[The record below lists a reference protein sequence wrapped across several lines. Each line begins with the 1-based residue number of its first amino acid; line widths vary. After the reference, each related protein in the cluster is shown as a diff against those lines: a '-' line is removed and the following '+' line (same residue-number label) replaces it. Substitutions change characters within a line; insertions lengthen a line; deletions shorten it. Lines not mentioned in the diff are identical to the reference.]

1 MFIPKPNK
9 HTIKFQIIDFYTQNM
24 EFKNEDN
31 DSDSDFS
38 EEDNKF
44 QLDSSEYKIMI
55 FGKDEKG
62 YTYSVLVDDFTPYF
76 YLKVPD
82 NFTKDKIIYLE
93 DWIKQNMWKKY
104 EEALLRITFHKKMSF
119 RGFTNKKKFN
129 FVRLVFQNTNAMNN
143 CINLFQNK
151 TWNPTLKKITKILP
165 KKITILGIT
174 QEQYYFDLYENMIDP
189 MIRFIHHREIKPVGW
204 ITIPKNK
211 YTIREFEHPTH
222 CNININTRW
231 TNINFNENE
240 NNVGIKIMA
249 YDIECDSS
257 HGDFPLPIKDY
268 LKLTREIVME
278 YERIQ
283 KIIINKDSNNIEK
296 LKTLISNKK
305 LFVKKLINFALN
317 EGSEK
322 FNISKVY
329 IKLGFNKPTENTIDI
344 VSSKISKVLI
354 EYDSTIKTLDR
365 NKLID
370 KSIENINEKILN
382 KNFPPLEGDKT
393 IQIGISFIEYGST
406 SPYKN
411 IMYTLGTC
419 DNIENTKV
427 VTFSNETDLLL
438 AFNKLIIQE
447 DPEIITGYNI
457 NGFDTPWL
465 MKRAQELNIEEDFC
479 KLSRLEDYKCIL
491 KERQEKSGIG
501 QLIKV
506 EFVDI
511 PGRIQLDILKLV
523 QKGYNLD
530 SYKLDSVSANFIQG
544 DVKEV
549 LRIDDKTIIKTNN
562 LKGLN
567 KSNFIIFV
575 EQDGYLENKYLDG
588 KKFEIQNISENSF
601 IINENIELDSKKK
614 CIWCLGK
621 DDVSPQDIFRLQ
633 KGSSYDR
640 YIIAKYCMMD
650 VILCIELL
658 LKLELLTNS
667 IGMSN
672 VCLIPLNW
680 SIHRG
685 QGVKLLSLVTEVLRK
700 ENYLLPYLYKSLI
713 SKEGYEGA
721 IVLPP
726 YPGIYLNDPV
736 AVLDYASL
744 YPSSMIMGNLSH
756 ETICEDEKWLGD
768 SGIENLRK
776 LGYGYYDVEF
786 DRYQTTFTSSGSIKE
801 KKKIGKSEVRFVQ
814 YQNNEKGLIPRTLQ
828 HLLNARKTT
837 RKKINYKTVTL
848 KNGQKYSGLKNE
860 TEQNTI
866 IIVTEK
872 NDKIEI
878 NKDDILDITDT
889 YNKFQ
894 QNVLDGL
901 QLAFKITANSLY
913 GQIGARVSD
922 LFYREIAAS
931 TTSIGRQQLDIA
943 QTYCENQ
950 KHFPKILDNG
960 ETIYLNNK
968 CVYGDSVT
976 SDTPLMLYNKLTNN
990 IEFKQI
996 DSIDNSWISYEGFK
1010 VGESNRKE
1018 KQQIVIDNYMIY
1030 TSNGWSN
1037 IKRVIRHK
1045 TAKKIYRI
1053 TTHTGCVDV
1062 TEDHSLLDKNLNK
1075 IKPNDINIGF
1085 ELLHNYPIFENR
1097 QSICLDN
1104 ILDYIQNIGSYSL
1117 EIKKAFIY
1125 GFFYGDGSCNKYIYE
1140 PPQYSKYSW
1149 ALNNKD
1155 LEYCVILQSLL
1166 YEIYGIEFEILDTI
1180 DSSNVYK
1187 IVPTKSIKKY
1197 VEEYRPIF
1205 YNKDKYKIIPDYI
1218 LNADYD
1224 TKYAFFAGYYSAD
1237 GSKCKNEI
1245 GKSIRFDN
1253 KGKIGTA
1260 MFFYLCQSIGLNVS
1274 INTRTDK
1281 SDIYRLTCSTNKFR
1295 KSSIQVKKIDYIQY
1309 SNDQQFVYDIET
1321 EIGNFNAGIG
1331 KLILKNTDSVFVKFD
1346 CRYDNGEKMIG
1357 KEALAETIKLAK
1369 IAEAGIKKILMKPQ
1383 DLEYEKTFWPF
1394 ILFTKKRYVGNKYE
1408 FDVDKYKQTSMGI
1421 VTKRRDNA
1429 PICKVI
1435 FGGIIDII
1443 MKEKDIKPSID
1454 FLRKNLDNLVNSKFN
1469 LDALIISKTLSSFYK
1484 DPDRIAHKVLADRMA
1499 QRDPGNKPQINDR
1512 IPFIYVEI
1520 DEKKFKGTILQG
1532 DKIENPNYIKQNNL
1546 TPNYE
1551 FYITNQIMKPVCQ
1564 IYGLCL
1570 EDIPGYIP
1578 NIDFNELHIKY
1589 EKITDRLSAT
1599 KKILEKKQRIAGD
1612 LLFGE
1617 VLRKLQNKRI
1627 GNIEISKWFTPVE
1640 SNTKTIKNRGSK
1652 PNITTPNILYYS
1664 DDDCNDEYN
1673 ENYDASGLNI

>member
-1 MFIPKPNK
+1 MFIIKPDK
-9 HTIKFQIIDFYTQNM
+9 EEIRFQIIDIYTQNM
-24 EFKNEDN
+24 KFKNEDN
-31 DSDSDFS
+31 SSDSDDFS
-38 EEDNKF
+38 DEENKY
-44 QLDSSEYKIMI
+44 QLDRSEYKIMI
-55 FGKDEKG
+55 FGKDEND
-62 YTYSVLVDDFTPYF
+62 YTYSVLVNDFTPYF

-82 NFTKDKIIYLE
+82 NFTKDKIKYLE
-93 DWIKQNMWKKY
+93 DWIKENMWKKY
-104 EEALLRITFHKKMSF
+104 EEGLERITLHQKMSF

-129 FVRLVFQNTNAMNN
+129 FVRLVFRNTNAMNN

-151 TWNPTLKKITKILP
+151 TWNSTLKKFTKILP
-165 KKITILGIT
+165 KKITIQGVT
-174 QEQYYFDLYENMIDP
+174 EQPYYFDLYENMIDP

-211 YTIREFEHPTH
+211 YTIRKSEHETH

-231 TNINFNENE
+231 TNIKYNNNE
-240 NNVGIKIMA
+240 NNVAIKIMA

-257 HGDFPLPIKDY
+257 HGDFPLPRKEY
-268 LKLTREIVME
+268 LKLTREIVIE

-283 KIIINKDSNNIEK
+283 KIIFNKDSNNVDE
-296 LKTLISNKK
+296 LKRLISNKK
-305 LFVKKLINFALN
+305 MFVKKLINFALN
-317 EGSEK
+317 DGSEK
-322 FNISKVY
+322 FNINKVY
-329 IKLGFNKPTENTIDI
+329 IKFGFNIPNEKVIDI
-344 VSSKISKVLI
+344 VSSNISKILL
-354 EYDSTIKTLDR
+354 EYDPCVKTFDR
-365 NKLID
+365 NKQID
-370 KSIENINEKILN
+370 KSIEAISKILN
-382 KNFPPLEGDKT
+382 NNFPPLEGDKT
-393 IQIGISFIEYGST
+393 IQIGISFIKYGSNI
-406 SPYKN
+406 PYKN
-411 IMYTLGTC
+411 LMYTLGSC
-419 DNIENTKV
+419 ENIENTKV
-427 VTFSNETDLLL
+427 VSFNNEKDLLL
-438 AFNKLIIQE
+438 AFNKLVIQE

-465 MKRAQELNIEEDFC
+465 MKRAHELDIEEDFC
-479 KLSRLEDYKCIL
+479 KLSRIKDYKCIL
-491 KERQEKSGIG
+491 KEKQEKSAIG

-523 QKGYNLD
+523 QKSYNLD

-544 DVKEV
+544 DIEEISK
-549 LRIDDKTIIKTNN
+549 INDKTIIKTNN

-567 KSNFIIFV
+567 KNNFIIFI

-588 KKFEIQNISENSF
+588 KKFEIQNIGENNF
-601 IINENIELDSKKK
+601 IINENIELDLNKK

-621 DDVSPQDIFRLQ
+621 DDVSPQDIFDLQ
-633 KGSSYDR
+633 KGSSHDR

-667 IGMSN
+667 IGMAN

-685 QGVKLLSLVTEVLRK
+685 QGVKLLSLVTEILRK

-768 SGIENLRK
+768 IGIENLRK

-801 KKKIGKSEVRFVQ
+801 KKKIGKSKVRFVQ
-814 YQNNEKGLIPRTLQ
+814 YPNNEKGLIPRTLQ
-828 HLLNARKTT
+828 YLLNARKTT
-837 RKKINYKTVTL
+837 RKKINYKTITL
-848 KNGQKYSGLKNE
+848 KNGEKYSGIKNE
-860 TEQNTI
+860 SDQNTI
-866 IIVTEK
+866 IIVTDK

-878 NKDDILDITDT
+878 NKDDIIDITET

-894 QNVLDGL
+894 KNILDGL

-943 QTYCENQ
+943 QTYCENK

-968 CVYGDSVT
+968 CVYGD
-976 SDTPLMLYNKLTNN
+976 
-990 IEFKQI
+990 
-996 DSIDNSWISYEGFK
+996 
-1010 VGESNRKE
+1010 
-1018 KQQIVIDNYMIY
+1018 
-1030 TSNGWSN
+1030 
-1037 IKRVIRHK
+1037 
-1045 TAKKIYRI
+1045 
-1053 TTHTGCVDV
+1053 
-1062 TEDHSLLDKNLNK
+1062 
-1075 IKPNDINIGF
+1075 
-1085 ELLHNYPIFENR
+1085 
-1097 QSICLDN
+1097 
-1104 ILDYIQNIGSYSL
+1104 
-1117 EIKKAFIY
+1117 
-1125 GFFYGDGSCNKYIYE
+1125 
-1140 PPQYSKYSW
+1140 
-1149 ALNNKD
+1149 
-1155 LEYCVILQSLL
+1155 
-1166 YEIYGIEFEILDTI
+1166 
-1180 DSSNVYK
+1180 
-1187 IVPTKSIKKY
+1187 
-1197 VEEYRPIF
+1197 
-1205 YNKDKYKIIPDYI
+1205 
-1218 LNADYD
+1218 
-1224 TKYAFFAGYYSAD
+1224 
-1237 GSKCKNEI
+1237 
-1245 GKSIRFDN
+1245 
-1253 KGKIGTA
+1253 
-1260 MFFYLCQSIGLNVS
+1260 
-1274 INTRTDK
+1274 
-1281 SDIYRLTCSTNKFR
+1281 
-1295 KSSIQVKKIDYIQY
+1295 
-1309 SNDQQFVYDIET
+1309 
-1321 EIGNFNAGIG
+1321 
-1331 KLILKNTDSVFVKFD
+1331 TDSVFVKFD
-1346 CRYDNGEKMIG
+1346 CRYNNGEKMIG

-1369 IAEAGIKKILMKPQ
+1369 IAESGIKKILMKPQ

-1408 FDVDKYKQTSMGI
+1408 FDIDKYKQTSMGI

-1443 MKEKDIKPSID
+1443 MKEKKITPSID
-1454 FLRKNLDNLVNSKFN
+1454 FLRKNINNLINSKFN
-1469 LDALIISKTLSSFYK
+1469 LDALIISKTLSSYYK
-1484 DPDRIAHKVLADRMA
+1484 DPDRVAHKVLADRMA

-1520 DEKKFKGTILQG
+1520 DEKIKGSILQG
-1532 DKIENPNYIKQNNL
+1532 DKIENPDYIKKNNL
-1546 TPNYE
+1546 SPDYE

-1570 EDIPGYIP
+1570 EYIPGYIP
-1578 NIDFNELHIKY
+1578 NTNFNELQITY
-1589 EKITDRLSAT
+1589 EKTIDRVSAT
-1599 KKILEKKQRIAGD
+1599 KKILEKKQQIAGD

-1627 GNIEISKWFTPVE
+1627 GNVEISKWFTPQK
-1640 SNTKTIKNRGSK
+1640 SNTKKYYK
-1652 PNITTPNILYYS
+1652 PSYY
-1664 DDDCNDEYN
+1664 DDNNSNEECD
-1673 ENYDASGLNI
+1673 ENYDASGFNI